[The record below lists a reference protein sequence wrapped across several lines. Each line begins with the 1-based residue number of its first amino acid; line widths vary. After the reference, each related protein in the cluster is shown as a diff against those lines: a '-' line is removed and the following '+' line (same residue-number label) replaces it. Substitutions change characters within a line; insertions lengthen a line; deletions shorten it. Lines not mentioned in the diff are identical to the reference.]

1 MRSEAAVP
9 SEDVE
14 TASTGRDADVFS
26 EETELRLTPARV
38 IIMCTNKQLYV
49 EGAREN
55 LGG

>member
-26 EETELRLTPARV
+26 EETELRLIAARF
-38 IIMCTNKQLYV
+38 L
-49 EGAREN
+49 
-55 LGG
+55 